1 MQRQHEAKPETLTEA
16 GKPVK
21 VAITAAMRK
30 LVILALREERLWTP
44 KPIDQDGYSGSF
56 FAGLPR

>member
-44 KPIDQDGYSGSF
+44 KP
-56 FAGLPR
+56 A